1 MQKVVG
7 SSPIIRSKKSCKG
20 ACLVVGAENTFCRMA
35 RLGPEVDRG
44 QRDAE
49 PATSGV
55 KGRVEG
61 DAGPTTS
68 R

>member
-1 MQKVVG
+1 
-7 SSPIIRSKKSCKG
+7 
-20 ACLVVGAENTFCRMA
+20 MA